1 MQTRELYYEDPMCS
15 HFTATVT
22 ACQALEGGRFA
33 VTLDQT
39 AFFPEGGGQ
48 PGDRGTLTYDG
59 AAVSVLDTQL
69 QAGEP
74 THLCAAPIPVGETVD
89 GALDWP
95 HRFDLM
101 QQHAGEHLVSGEI
114 HRRFGY
120 DNVGFHMG
128 AELVTVDYNGLL
140 TWQDLAPIEAAVNAA
155 VWQDIPCRAWYPAD
169 LAAEHYRSKKALE
182 GPVRLVQFAGCDT
195 CACCGV
201 HVERT
206 GQIGLIKLLSV
217 TKFRTGVRI
226 EMACGARAL
235 AVVNA
240 QLAQNREISQ
250 ALSAKPDATARAVA
264 RLQGELAAVK
274 TRLHDL
280 ENEAAARVAETYA
293 GQGSALHFTSGLAG
307 DALRRLCLAIFETCG
322 GRAAVFSQVGNV
334 WQYAIAAPEGQDL
347 RPVAKAMNAALSG
360 RGGGKP
366 GFIQGAVAADR
377 DAIAK
382 CVSKMNF

>member
-1 MQTRELYYEDPMCS
+1 MQTKELYYENPMCS

-22 ACQALEGGRFA
+22 ACAPLDDGRFA

-59 AAVSVLDTQL
+59 AAVPVLDTQL

-74 THLCAAPIPVGETVD
+74 THLCAAPIPVGEKVE

-101 QQHAGEHLVSGEI
+101 QQHAGEHLVSGEV

-155 VWQDIPCRAWYPAD
+155 VWQNIPCRAWYPDD
-169 LAAEHYRSKKALE
+169 LASQSYRSKKALE
-182 GPVRLVQFAGCDT
+182 GPVRLVQFGDRDT

-201 HVERT
+201 HVEAT
-206 GQIGLIKLLSV
+206 GQIGLVKLLSV
-217 TKFRTGVRI
+217 AKFRTGVRI

-235 AVVNA
+235 AIVNA

-264 RLQGELAAVK
+264 RLQAELAVQK
-274 TRLHDL
+274 SRLHEL
-280 ENEAAARVAETYA
+280 ENEAAARVAQRYA
-293 GQGSALHFTSGLAG
+293 GQGSALHFTQGLAG
-307 DALRRLCLAIFETCG
+307 DALRRLCLAIFESCG
-322 GRAAVFSQVGNV
+322 GRAAVFSQVGDV

-366 GFIQGAVAADR
+366 GFVQGAVKAGR
-377 DAIAK
+377 EEIDAWFQA
-382 CVSKMNF
+382 NP

>member
-22 ACQALEGGRFA
+22 ACQALGGGRFA

-59 AAVSVLDTQL
+59 AAVPVLDTQL

-128 AELVTVDYNGLL
+128 AALVTVDYNGLL

-307 DALRRLCLAIFETCG
+307 DALRRLCDAVLQRCG
-322 GRAAVFSQVGNV
+322 GRCACFSGADGQGYK
-334 WQYAIAAPEGQDL
+334 YAIGQKGGDL
-347 RPVAKAMNAALSG
+347 RPLTRALNQALND

-366 GFIQGAVAADR
+366 DFVQGRVQAARKDIQQWL
-377 DAIAK
+377 
-382 CVSKMNF
+382 SK

>member
-22 ACQALEGGRFA
+22 ACQALGGGRFA

-59 AAVSVLDTQL
+59 AAVPVLDTQL

-140 TWQDLAPIEAAVNAA
+140 TWQGLAPIEAAVNAA
-155 VWQDIPCRAWYPAD
+155 VWQDIPCRAWYP
-169 LAAEHYRSKKALE
+169 ERPGSGALPQQE
-182 GPVRLVQFAGCDT
+182 
-195 CACCGV
+195 
-201 HVERT
+201 
-206 GQIGLIKLLSV
+206 
-217 TKFRTGVRI
+217 GVRGPRPPRPI
-226 EMACGARAL
+226 
-235 AVVNA
+235 
-240 QLAQNREISQ
+240 
-250 ALSAKPDATARAVA
+250 
-264 RLQGELAAVK
+264 
-274 TRLHDL
+274 
-280 ENEAAARVAETYA
+280 
-293 GQGSALHFTSGLAG
+293 
-307 DALRRLCLAIFETCG
+307 RRL
-322 GRAAVFSQVGNV
+322 
-334 WQYAIAAPEGQDL
+334 
-347 RPVAKAMNAALSG
+347 
-360 RGGGKP
+360 
-366 GFIQGAVAADR
+366 
-377 DAIAK
+377 
-382 CVSKMNF
+382 